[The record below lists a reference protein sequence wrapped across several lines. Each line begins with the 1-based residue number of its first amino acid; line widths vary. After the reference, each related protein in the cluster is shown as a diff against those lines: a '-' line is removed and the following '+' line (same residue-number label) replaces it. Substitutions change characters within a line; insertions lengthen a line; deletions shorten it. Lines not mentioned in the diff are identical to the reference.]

1 MTTRAPPPPP
11 AAPPA
16 LRAWLSGA
24 ATLTG
29 DRDAEHALKPLARGT
44 PAPQRM
50 AHTLAHRLAWFDA
63 LGLAKTALPELLT
76 PADDVARLQRR
87 TGWCAWTCAEALHA
101 LLCETSAPLGAKDA
115 RTLETLLS
123 LAFAWLVVP
132 SVAQW
137 DAALASSIEADT
149 ADVGGTVATVLVPF
163 VAAIARERTRTD
175 VAARMH
181 RLYDVDMLRVLL
193 RAAYTDNAL
202 RDTAQ
207 VALDALLGAWPT
219 IQGLSALRRAP
230 QPSALGASGGR
241 CPPFVREHAARLC
254 TQLLLRADG
263 VRAFF
268 LGMLGASED
277 DLLRGDLGDELT
289 EGDALFQRLDGVA
302 RLLCAPPKDMARAPY
317 YATMVPN
324 LLRVLDPVAP
334 PPTTPVHGV
343 HRRAAA
349 FTLARMHERDA
360 ASVLDA
366 LRVPIHD
373 ALSRPAP
380 PADVDRALR
389 LLSALVTLSPPTPD
403 WIHAL
408 CTPLAGALLAIDTLL
423 MQPAPGP
430 GIVAADA
437 APPPRTWLAAQT
449 RDILHTWLRLVPDET
464 LSTALDRAM
473 SDSLRPDALR
483 WTETPD
489 GVTCARAR
497 AAPDTADPLDALLA
511 QSEALSLG
519 EVVRRHDTEALDT
532 PAPVPRDLARVLRLP
547 IDPARIAQQLQ
558 AAGRSA
564 AGRALLMAR
573 MTAYRGT
580 VSAAAAGVGGAADP
594 TRDSL
599 VHLYV
604 VLQLLEALGPALL
617 DGDVDQ
623 ALPFVELALGVRSD
637 EETGEPELTQTALQL
652 LLALLE
658 RHAQLTPQTAP
669 LLAVLAAQVERL
681 RDAPDSETRALA
693 QEAAVVL
700 MARAQAPAAQ
710 TAAREAPAYQAV
722 YQEALRHLQDP
733 ILPVRAHGLHLLTQ
747 LVATDRRHHPV
758 CYGDVLDP
766 ALVPAIFDLLLQ
778 ALQDDESFLYL
789 NAVQGLAHMA
799 VTWRTT
805 VLTQLLA
812 VYVGGDK
819 TQDSV
824 ARALQSAEPLSAR
837 ATDARLRIGEA
848 LLQVLQHLGE
858 AAVPDLPRITGPLL
872 TAVRQPR
879 WPATLRSSF
888 LSILGTCV
896 ELAPLALAADGTS
909 VALLS
914 LCTELL
920 TLTSERRGVRR
931 RPKVRATRVGRDE
944 AGRTMERLVDDS
956 DSDEAADR
964 AEREATSG
972 TDPDPQRPQLRR
984 SALLLLALL
993 VRGTRHQLEEAQEKQ
1008 AADTDAPL
1016 TALRLP
1022 GGGVLPDVRAG
1033 HAAART
1039 PQDPLLVTPAAL
1051 APVAPVL
1058 QYVAD
1063 EDVDLIVRQQA
1074 RDALDEVRALELAWV
1089 QASLVT

>member
-1 MTTRAPPPPP
+1 MTSRPPPPP
-11 AAPPA
+11 AAAPPA
-16 LRAWLSGA
+16 LRAWLCGA

-29 DRDAEHALKPLARGT
+29 DRDAEKSLQPLGRGT

-50 AHTLAHRLAWFDA
+50 AHALTHRLAWFDA
-63 LGLAKTALPELLT
+63 LSLGCAPLPESLV
-76 PADDVARLQRR
+76 PADDVALLQRR
-87 TGWCAWTCAEALHA
+87 TGWYAWACAKALDA
-101 LLCETSAPLGAKDA
+101 TLSETAAQLGAKDA

-123 LAFAWLVVP
+123 LAIAWLVVP
-132 SVAQW
+132 CIALW
-137 DAALASSIEADT
+137 DMALARSTDVCT
-149 ADVGGTVATVLVPF
+149 AGTGDAVAAALVPF
-163 VAAIARERTRTD
+163 VATVARQRTRTD
-175 VAARMH
+175 VAVRMH
-181 RLYDVDMLRVLL
+181 RLYGVDMLRVLL
-193 RAAYTDNAL
+193 RAAYTDTQW

-207 VALDALLGAWPT
+207 AALSDVLGAWPT

-230 QPSALGASGGR
+230 QPSALGTSGAR

-254 TQLLLRADG
+254 TQLLMRADG

-277 DLLRGDLGDELT
+277 DMLRGDIGDELT

-302 RLLCAPPKDMARAPY
+302 KLLSTPPKDTARASY
-317 YATMVPN
+317 YAAMVPS
-324 LLRVLDPVAP
+324 LLRVLDPVVQP
-334 PPTTPVHGV
+334 HTTPVHGV

-349 FTLARMHERDA
+349 FTLVRMYERDA
-360 ASVLDA
+360 VSVIDA
-366 LRVPIHD
+366 LQAPIHE
-373 ALSRPAP
+373 AFLHAP

-389 LLSALVTLSPPTPD
+389 LLSALVTLSPPAPD

-408 CTPLAGALLAIDTLL
+408 CTPLAGALLALDTLL
-423 MQPAPGP
+423 AQPAPAP
-430 GIVAADA
+430 RIVAADA
-437 APPPRTWLAAQT
+437 APAPRTWLAAQT
-449 RDILHTWLRLVPDET
+449 RDILHTWLRLVPDDT
-464 LSTALDRAM
+464 LSTTLDRVL
-473 SDSLRPDALR
+473 SDALLSQGLR
-483 WTETPD
+483 WVETPD
-489 GVTCARAR
+489 GVQMQPHSTSES
-497 AAPDTADPLDALLA
+497 LDALLA
-511 QSEALSLG
+511 HSEALSLD
-519 EVVRRHDTEALDT
+519 EVVQRHDAEAVEAPASVPRGLARALD
-532 PAPVPRDLARVLRLP
+532 LP
-547 IDPARIAQQLQ
+547 IDPARIAKQLQ

-564 AGRALLMAR
+564 VGRTLLFSR

-580 VSAAAAGVGGAADP
+580 LGAAAAGMSVADP
-594 TRDSL
+594 ARHSL

-623 ALPFVELALGVRSD
+623 ALPFVELVLGMRGD
-637 EETGEPELTQTALQL
+637 EAGESELTQTALQL

-658 RHAQLTPQTAP
+658 RHTQLTPRTTP
-669 LLAVLAAQVERL
+669 LVAVLAEHVERL
-681 RDAPDSETRALA
+681 RDASDSETRALA

-700 MARAQAPAAQ
+700 LARAQAPATQ
-710 TAAREAPAYQAV
+710 RPGHEAPAYQAV
-722 YQEALRHLQDP
+722 YQEALTHLQDP

-766 ALVPAIFDLLLQ
+766 ALVPAIFDLFLQ
-778 ALQDDESFLYL
+778 AIQDDESFLYL

-819 TQDSV
+819 TQESL
-824 ARALQSAEPLSAR
+824 AHALQGAEPLSAR
-837 ATDARLRIGEA
+837 RTDARLRIGEA

-872 TAVRQPR
+872 TAVRQPW

-896 ELAPLALAADGTS
+896 EIAPLALAADGTS
-909 VALLS
+909 ASLVA

-920 TLTSERRGVRR
+920 ALTSERRGMRM
-931 RPKVRATRVGRDE
+931 RPRVRATRVGRDE
-944 AGRTMERLVDDS
+944 AGRRIEQLMDDS
-956 DSDEAADR
+956 DSDEAAVH

-993 VRGTRHQLEEAQEKQ
+993 VRGTMHQVEEAQEKL
-1008 AADTDAPL
+1008 AATMDAPL

-1022 GGGVLPDVRAG
+1022 GGGVLPSVQAG
-1033 HAAART
+1033 HGAAENT
-1039 PQDPLLVTPAAL
+1039 PLLVTPTAL

-1063 EDVDLIVRQQA
+1063 EDVDVVVRQQA
-1074 RDALDEVRALELAWV
+1074 RDALDEVRSLQLAWV
-1089 QASLVT
+1089 QTPLGP